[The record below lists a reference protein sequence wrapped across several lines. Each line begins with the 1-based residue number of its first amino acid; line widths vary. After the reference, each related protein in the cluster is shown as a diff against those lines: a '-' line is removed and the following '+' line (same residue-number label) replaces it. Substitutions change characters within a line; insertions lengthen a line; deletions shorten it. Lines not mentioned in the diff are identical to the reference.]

1 MSILDTLQAKVDA
14 IDSDSTM
21 SEILQLMYNVKD
33 HPYKSVYDSAGLMP
47 TDSAYL
53 GSIAYSDNRDTMY
66 VFTNIDSGWKLLDSD
81 AATPE
86 PLPYTF
92 QGSVSGYVSGGDSP
106 PLVNVIEKF
115 PFSSDANAT
124 DVGDLLAI
132 TQRTAGQSSSTD
144 GYNSGGAPPVPADR
158 NVIQKFPFAT
168 DANATDVGDLTVAR
182 YGAIGQSSSDHGYTS
197 GGEPGAVNTIDKFT
211 FSADANA
218 TDVGDLTNTIA
229 EAAGQSSSDH
239 GYVSGGNP
247 ANNVIQKFT
256 FSADANATDVGD
268 LTSARYRSAGQ
279 NSDTHGYNSGGA
291 LGAPTYAD
299 TNIIEKFSFT
309 TDGNATDVGDVTI
322 ARRSLAGQSSTT
334 HGYSSG
340 GYGPNFSNIIDKF
353 PFSTDTNASD
363 VGDLTASKY
372 YVTGQQI

>member
-168 DANATDVGDLTVAR
+168 DANATDVGDLT
-182 YGAIGQSSSDHGYTS
+182 
-197 GGEPGAVNTIDKFT
+197 
-211 FSADANA
+211 
-218 TDVGDLTNTIA
+218 NTIA

-372 YVTGQQI
+372 YVTGQQV